1 MADSPT
7 MADKPDKKE
16 GEAAPAAPAAAPKKG
31 LPVKMLGAVV
41 VVMAIEG
48 AGVFFIARM
57 TGPQKAVAEVAAVE
71 EHHEEEFAEVPLV
84 EDKFQNMQSGRAYIW
99 DTSIVLKVR
108 TKDEQLV
115 TDTLSKRAAEVKE
128 AVSLLFRRAPHAQ
141 LTEPGLETL
150 NRQLYVL
157 LNSFVEKDA
166 EDKDRIVKVMVPKCR
181 GFPAE

>member
-1 MADSPT
+1 
-7 MADKPDKKE
+7 MADKHDKKE
-16 GEAAPAAPAAAPKKG
+16 KEPAPEATPAEAAPAKKGG
-31 LPVKMLGAVV
+31 LPVKLLGAVV

-48 AGVFFIARM
+48 AGVFFVARM
-57 TGPQKAVAEVAAVE
+57 TGPQKAVADVKAVE
-71 EHHEEEFAEVPLV
+71 EHHEEEFVEVPLL

-108 TKDEQLV
+108 GKDETLV
-115 TDTLSKRAAEVKE
+115 TETLTKRAAEVKE
-128 AVSLLFRRAPHAQ
+128 AVALLFRRAPHAQ

-157 LNSFVEKDA
+157 LNGFVEKDA
-166 EDKDRIVKVMVPKCR
+166 EDKDRIIKVLVPKCR

>member
-1 MADSPT
+1 

-16 GEAAPAAPAAAPKKG
+16 AEAAPASAEATPAKKG

-48 AGVFFIARM
+48 AGVFMVARM
-57 TGPQKAVAEVAAVE
+57 TGPQRAAADVHAVE
-71 EHHEEEFAEVPLV
+71 ENHEEEFAEVPLV

-108 TKDEQLV
+108 SKDEQLV
-115 TDTLSKRAAEVKE
+115 TDTLTKRAAEVKE
-128 AVSLLFRRAPHAQ
+128 AVALLFRRAPHAQ

-157 LNSFVEKDA
+157 LNTFVEKDA